1 MTELNGSWF
10 LCLPSRLQSEL
21 TQLRGT
27 GLDELRLRA
36 DGICGAVRDRRELKL
51 RTRLTRAE
59 MAEILKKLCGGSL
72 YAYADSIRQG
82 FITLSGGV
90 RVGVCGRAVTEKGSV
105 VSVYDV
111 TSLCLRIP
119 HNVVGVGEP
128 LARLIRAERAGV
140 LVYSPPGVGKTTLL
154 RSLIARL
161 ASGNEA
167 MRLAVIDTR
176 GELNPSQPSE
186 LSVDWLVGYPRGVG
200 IEIAARVMS
209 PELIVCDEIGADVQ
223 EAASIRAAHNCGVPL
238 LASAHAADVRQ
249 LRARSGVAMLH
260 EVGLF
265 GYYVG
270 IERTSGADYRY
281 RFTRACDGL

>member
-1 MTELNGSWF
+1 MTELDGAWF
-10 LCLPSRLQSEL
+10 AAMPSRLQGEL
-21 TQLRGT
+21 TRLRVK

-36 DGICGAVRDRRELKL
+36 EGACGIVCDRREIRLN
-51 RTRLTRAE
+51 TRLTRGE
-59 MAEILKKLCGGSL
+59 TGEILKRLCGGSL

-82 FITLSGGV
+82 FITLAGGV

-119 HNVVGVGEP
+119 HNVEGVGAP
-128 LARLIRAERAGV
+128 VARLIRAERAGV

-154 RSLIARL
+154 RSVIASL
-161 ASGNEA
+161 ASGSA
-167 MRLAVIDTR
+167 PMRLAVIDTR
-176 GELNPSQPSE
+176 GELSPCRPSD
-186 LSVDWLVGYPRGVG
+186 LCADFMVGYPRGVG

-223 EAASIRAAHNCGVPL
+223 EAAAIKAAHNCGVPL

-249 LRARSGVAMLH
+249 LRARSGLAQLC
-260 EVGLF
+260 EAGLF
-265 GYYVG
+265 SYYVG
-270 IERTSGADYRY
+270 IERGAGPNYSYRI
-281 RFTRACDGL
+281 TRARDAV